1 MFYSLEKRPEVKLQN
16 PSFGVGKLAQC
27 LAETWRHMNSEQ
39 REPFELMARKDKERY
54 TVELKAYKKGLYSG
68 GGRRSEDCKPMVI
81 TQEDADAKVA
91 AALGSSSHELG
102 DTDEEHSPGLDQL
115 CELYQ

>member
-1 MFYSLEKRPEVKLQN
+1 MFFSLEKRPGLKLQN
-16 PSFGVGKLAQC
+16 PSFGVGKLAQR
-27 LAETWRHMNSEQ
+27 LAEHWRIMSTEE
-39 REPFELMARKDKERY
+39 RGPFELMAKKDKERY

-81 TQEDADAKVA
+81 SQDGDEADVSG
-91 AALGSSSHELG
+91 LGPSSHSLG
-102 DTDEEHSPGLDQL
+102 DEDRDASPELDQL